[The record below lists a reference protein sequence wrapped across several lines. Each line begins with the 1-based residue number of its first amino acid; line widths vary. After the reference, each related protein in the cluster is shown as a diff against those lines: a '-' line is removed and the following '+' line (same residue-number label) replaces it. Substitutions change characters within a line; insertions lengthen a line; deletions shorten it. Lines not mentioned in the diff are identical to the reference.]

1 MDILLVICQTRSELY
16 SILFVGHLTDNYVVP
31 ENING
36 QIWCCTSR
44 EMKYVLQLK
53 DKFEGLNKHSMT
65 HFSVQTKTRY
75 LKCLRLIGVS
85 TSLLALVV
93 CI

>member
-16 SILFVGHLTDNYVVP
+16 SILFVGHLDDTYVVP

-44 EMKYVLQLK
+44 EIEYVLQLK
-53 DKFEGLNKHSMT
+53 DN
-65 HFSVQTKTRY
+65 
-75 LKCLRLIGVS
+75 LKV
-85 TSLLALVV
+85 
-93 CI
+93 